1 MVGLSKGLMP
11 FINIMNMIHK
21 YNITTSTVKQFKDII
36 IGQRTGLYETLKE
49 VIDKLNEVGI
59 LSLMKAKFIAGGL
72 KPIFDTIG
80 KFFEIIK
87 NACNMNYV
95 SEWDK
100 DGKPIAY
107 KSITMPM
114 LK

>member
-1 MVGLSKGLMP
+1 
-11 FINIMNMIHK
+11 
-21 YNITTSTVKQFKDII
+21 
-36 IGQRTGLYETLKE
+36 
-49 VIDKLNEVGI
+49 
-59 LSLMKAKFIAGGL
+59 MKAKFIAGRL
-72 KPIFDTIG
+72 KPIFDTIS

-87 NACNMNYV
+87 NACNLNYV